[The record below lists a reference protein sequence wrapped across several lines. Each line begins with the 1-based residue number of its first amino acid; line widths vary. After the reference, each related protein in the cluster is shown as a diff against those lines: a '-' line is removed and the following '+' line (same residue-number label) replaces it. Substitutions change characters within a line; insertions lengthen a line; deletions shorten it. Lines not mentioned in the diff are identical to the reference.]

1 MTPLNVDCKI
11 SAYCMINISE
21 DVNKIQTAISNVLTD
36 MDGRVSGNS
45 FIANSNNYESLT
57 KIYETIRGNN
67 SQNTYRR
74 NLRANI
80 DKNSTWFYLNKQAAF
95 VDVIAI
101 CNEADESPLGPI
113 KIVLHSENI
122 EDVIEW
128 LVSDT
133 E

>member
-21 DVNKIQTAISNVLTD
+21 DVNKIQTAISNILTD

-67 SQNTYRR
+67 SQNTYQRH
-74 NLRANI
+74 LRTNI

-101 CNEADESPLGPI
+101 CNEVDESPLGPI

>member
-1 MTPLNVDCKI
+1 
-11 SAYCMINISE
+11 MINISE
-21 DVNKIQTAISNVLTD
+21 DVNKIQTAISNVLID

-57 KIYETIRGNN
+57 KIYETIRGKN

-74 NLRANI
+74 HLRANI

-113 KIVLHSENI
+113 KIVLHSKNI

>member
-1 MTPLNVDCKI
+1 LTPLNVDCKI

-21 DVNKIQTAISNVLTD
+21 DVNKIQTAISNILID
-36 MDGRVSGNS
+36 MNGRISGNS

>member
-11 SAYCMINISE
+11 SAYCMINKSE
-21 DVNKIQTAISNVLTD
+21 DVNKIQTAISNVLID

-57 KIYETIRGNN
+57 KIYDTIRGKN

-74 NLRANI
+74 NLRSNI

>member
-11 SAYCMINISE
+11 SAYCMINTSE
-21 DVNKIQTAISNVLTD
+21 DVNKIQTAISNVLID

-57 KIYETIRGNN
+57 KIYETIRGKN

-74 NLRANI
+74 NLRSNI

-113 KIVLHSENI
+113 KIVLHSKNI

-128 LVSDT
+128 LVSET

>member
-1 MTPLNVDCKI
+1 MKPLNIDCKI
-11 SAYCMINISE
+11 SAYCIINTSE
-21 DVNKIQTAISNVLTD
+21 DVNKIRTAISNVLTD

-45 FIANSNNYESLT
+45 FISNSNNYESLS
-57 KIYETIRGNN
+57 KIYEIIRKNN

-74 NLRANI
+74 HLKSHI

-95 VDVIAI
+95 VDVVAI

-113 KIVLHSENI
+113 KIVLHSKNI

>member
-21 DVNKIQTAISNVLTD
+21 DVNKIQTAISNILTD
-36 MDGRVSGNS
+36 MDGRISGNS

-67 SQNTYRR
+67 SQNTFRR

-101 CNEADESPLGPI
+101 CNEAGESPLGPI

-133 E
+133 V

>member
-1 MTPLNVDCKI
+1 MTPLNADCKI

-21 DVNKIQTAISNVLTD
+21 DVNKIQTAISNVLID
-36 MDGRVSGNS
+36 MNGRVSGNS

-113 KIVLHSENI
+113 KIVLHSKNI

>member
-1 MTPLNVDCKI
+1 LTPLNVDCKI

-21 DVNKIQTAISNVLTD
+21 DVNKIQTAISNVLID
-36 MDGRVSGNS
+36 MNGRISGNS
-45 FIANSNNYESLT
+45 FISDSNNYESLT

-74 NLRANI
+74 HLRANT

>member
-21 DVNKIQTAISNVLTD
+21 DVNKIQTAISNILTD
-36 MDGRVSGNS
+36 MNGRVSGNS

>member
-1 MTPLNVDCKI
+1 MIPLNVDCKI

-21 DVNKIQTAISNVLTD
+21 DVNKIQTAISNVLID
-36 MDGRVSGNS
+36 MNGRVSGNS

>member
-21 DVNKIQTAISNVLTD
+21 DVNKIQTAISNVLID
-36 MDGRVSGNS
+36 MNGRVSGNS

-113 KIVLHSENI
+113 KIVLHSKNI

>member
-1 MTPLNVDCKI
+1 LTPLNIDCKI

-45 FIANSNNYESLT
+45 FISNSNNYESLT
-57 KIYETIRGNN
+57 KIYETIREKN

-74 NLRANI
+74 HLRANI

>member
-11 SAYCMINISE
+11 SAYCMINKSE
-21 DVNKIQTAISNVLTD
+21 DVNKIQTAISNVLID
-36 MDGRVSGNS
+36 MNGRISGNS

-57 KIYETIRGNN
+57 KIYETIRGKN

-74 NLRANI
+74 NLRSNI